1 MALSVLY
8 TFPLRWCVVQ
18 IKMGGAYMNSF
29 EYQDR
34 INALLTKLEKD
45 MPEADRLMILDEIR
59 HLLSA
64 FFVN

>member
-8 TFPLRWCVVQ
+8 TFILPGSVVQ
-18 IKMGGAYMNSF
+18 IKMGGAFMNSF

-34 INALLTKLEKD
+34 IDALLTKLEKD

-59 HLLSA
+59 ELLSA
-64 FFVN
+64 FFVG

>member
-8 TFPLRWCVVQ
+8 TYILPGSVVQ
-18 IKMGGAYMNSF
+18 IKMGGAFMNSF

-34 INALLTKLEKD
+34 INSLLEKLEKD
-45 MPEADRLMILDEIR
+45 MPEAERLLIIDEIR